1 MAYFLGKISAKDF
14 IKFSSITI
22 AFTLLLVTGFYTI
35 SVYLERQQK
44 TVAFNKNK
52 SLNSPILKTVD
63 ADGHLEPQGKVTLL
77 SAPYG
82 METARVQQL
91 RVKEGDRI
99 KAGSIIAILD
109 SNKVM
114 KSNLDN
120 AIDRKKIAFAHLN
133 QVMVGAKTAD
143 IEAQRSRISELHA
156 ELYGQ
161 ISTQR
166 ANIANLTAQ
175 LEGEK
180 RAQQATVER
189 LRADFTNK
197 NHECDRYT
205 SLFKSGAVSTSLK
218 ETKCLEEYTAQKSY
232 DEARVSLSRIMFTLR
247 SQIDAAQ
254 ENLKRTVNT
263 LNNQVETNKKIL
275 DSTAEVRPTD
285 VAAAEAELAAT
296 SSAVE
301 QARANYELTLVRSP
315 IDAQILEIH
324 AKPNEI
330 ARNGIV
336 EIGKTQS
343 MVAVAEVY
351 ETDIRHVKIGQKAII
366 KSLAFDTPLHGH
378 VVQVGANVARKDTLN
393 DDPVTAADA
402 RIVEV
407 RIKLDNSTI
416 NLNAALTNLK
426 VEVEIII

>member
-1 MAYFLGKISAKDF
+1 MAYFLGKISAKEL
-14 IKFSSITI
+14 IKFSSILI

-35 SVYLERQQK
+35 SIYLEHQQK
-44 TVAFNKNK
+44 TVAFNKTK
-52 SLNSPILKTVD
+52 SLKRLMLKTVD
-63 ADGHLEPQGKVTLL
+63 ADGYLEPLGKVTLL

-82 METARVQQL
+82 MEAARVQQL
-91 RVKEGDRI
+91 RVKDGDRI

-109 SNKVM
+109 SNTIM

-133 QVMVGAKTAD
+133 QVTAGAKTAD

-166 ANIANLTAQ
+166 ANIANLKAQ
-175 LEGEK
+175 LEGEE

-189 LRADFTNK
+189 LKADFINK
-197 NHECDRYT
+197 DHECDRYT
-205 SLFKSGAVSTSLK
+205 SLLEAGAVSISLK
-218 ETKCLEEYTAQKSY
+218 EAKCLEKYTAQKSY
-232 DEARVSLSRIMFTLR
+232 DEARVSLSRIIFTLQ
-247 SQIDAAQ
+247 SQINAAQ
-254 ENLKRTVNT
+254 ENLKRTINT
-263 LNNQVETNKKIL
+263 LNTQVKTNKKIL

-285 VAAAEAELAAT
+285 VAVAEAELDAA

-301 QARANYELTLVRSP
+301 QAKANYELTLVRSP
-315 IDAQILEIH
+315 MDAQILEIH

-366 KSLAFDTPLHGH
+366 KSLAFDNPLYGH
-378 VVQVGANVARKDTLN
+378 VVEIGANVARKNTLN
-393 DDPVTAADA
+393 DDPVSAADA

-407 RIKLDNSTI
+407 RIKLDNLAI
-416 NLNAALTNLK
+416 NMNSALTNLK